1 MEKRKKNIVLF
12 ASGNGTN
19 VENIIRYFQD
29 RKTVGILEVLT
40 NNPHAAVVDK
50 ANKMHVPVR
59 AFSRQEFS
67 SAEGVVLH
75 LKKLEPDLI
84 ILAGFLWKIPV
95 LLIQQFPQKIINIHP
110 ALLPDFGGKGMY
122 GMHVHEAVIASG
134 AKQSGITV
142 HFVEENYDEG
152 RIIFQATTEVSDS
165 DTPESLAGKI
175 HQLEYM
181 HYPKVIEQFLTKAKR
196 QDYPP

>member
-59 AFSRQEFS
+59 VFSRQEFS
-67 SAEGVVLH
+67 FAEGIVLH
-75 LKKLEPDLI
+75 LKKMEPDLI

-134 AKQSGITV
+134 EKQSGITV
-142 HFVEENYDEG
+142 HYVDENYDEG

-175 HQLEYM
+175 HQLEYL
-181 HYPKVIEQFLTKAKR
+181 HYPKVIEQLLMKD
-196 QDYPP
+196 Q